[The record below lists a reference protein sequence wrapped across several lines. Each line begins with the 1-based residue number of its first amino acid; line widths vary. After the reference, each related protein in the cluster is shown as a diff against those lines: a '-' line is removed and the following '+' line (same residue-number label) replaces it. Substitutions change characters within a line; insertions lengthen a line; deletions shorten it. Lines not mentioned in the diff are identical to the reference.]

1 MLDLDSCAV
10 DAIHRDLDPGHSD
23 ILAQTDVSS
32 LDEMAVSLPDHHRKE
47 LPIVVWAA
55 GLCSMWS

>member
-10 DAIHRDLDPGHSD
+10 DAIHRDLDPVHSY

-32 LDEMAVSLPDHHRKE
+32 LAASQPDRHHKE

-55 GLCSMWS
+55 GSCSM